1 MEGVSQVDS
10 LKICLDGDWYFW
22 LLGRGQGWKATTNV
36 MYKKYFQR
44 KRFFVIGQTIGF
56 KQK

>member
-1 MEGVSQVDS
+1 MVTG
-10 LKICLDGDWYFW
+10 IFGCW
-22 LLGRGQGWKATTNV
+22 GRGGGGKQ
-36 MYKKYFQR
+36 KKYFQR